1 MLLLGSDGLL
11 TIIYVTT
18 GIDRNGRCKVPNTA
32 CYNKIVQDREKY
44 SPLIGLTC
52 MRSLMWILRS
62 LALISVYPDWMASSR
77 TSWIKTY
84 CSSTWTMIF
93 LSRRNDITN
102 PNTSTVF
109 SAAIRCS
116 MESTTMNVPVLP
128 TPALQCTTWK
138 NQRVKICYIT
148 IFLFFL
154 FFYL

>member
-1 MLLLGSDGLL
+1 MLHL
-11 TIIYVTT
+11 
-18 GIDRNGRCKVPNTA
+18 RNLAMSVAYYHLRYNRYQSQRRCKVPNTA

-44 SPLIGLTC
+44 SPLVGLTC
-52 MRSLMWILRS
+52 MRFLMWILRS
-62 LALISVYPDWMASSR
+62 FALISVYPDWMASCR

-128 TPALQCTTWK
+128 TPALQWTTWK
-138 NQRVKICYIT
+138 NHMSHLRNGSKYVI
-148 IFLFFL
+148 
-154 FFYL
+154 